1 MEKKTIG
8 KFIAAL
14 RRANGMT
21 QRELADR
28 LFVSDKTVSRW
39 ECDECTPELSLIPSI
54 AEIFSVT
61 ADELLRGERNS
72 PESREGDVT
81 DAYKKAKSDKQYKL
95 MLHERGRGFLNQT
108 LFSLTLAALS
118 LLAALVCGLGFS
130 NGLIGICIAAT
141 LLVVSAV
148 MQIFFTVMAS
158 LIEEDERAESAKKFN
173 TGVVFTTVKVIFLL
187 LVILPICIS
196 ASVLHPAD
204 YNRPFFLV
212 FLDSTLIFSAMTL
225 IPAYLIWRFCVL
237 RAFLSRGV
245 IHMSESEY
253 DLMQKNNRSLR
264 RISIILASVVSVVF
278 MSVGFLNLTGGAD
291 GFAKQVHFESADD
304 FIDFV
309 EEQYDAWF
317 TEGYGDFERP
327 PAGIYDP
334 SSGDFSVKDYPE
346 FGEKLGEREYYYNP
360 NLYHKIDIVERDGE
374 YKITLIERSEY
385 ISALGEYNF
394 FRSAL
399 SSLYWVGILTC
410 SVWYFIERA
419 RNKGKA

>member
-1 MEKKTIG
+1 
-8 KFIAAL
+8 
-14 RRANGMT
+14 MT
-21 QRELADR
+21 QRELAER

-61 ADELLRGERNS
+61 TDELLRGERNS

-141 LLVVSAV
+141 LLVISAV

-225 IPAYLIWRFCVL
+225 IPAYLIWRFCIL
-237 RAFLSRGV
+237 RALISRGIV
-245 IHMSESEY
+245 CMSESEHE
-253 DLMQKNNRSLR
+253 LERRNNRSLR
-264 RISIILASVVSVVF
+264 RIAVILALTVGTVLL
-278 MSVGFLNLTGGAD
+278 SVGFLDLGVGED
-291 GFAKQVHFESADD
+291 GLAKRVSFDSADR
-304 FIDFV
+304 FISFV

-317 TEGYGDFERP
+317 SEGYGELESP
-327 PAGIYDP
+327 PAGVYDP
-334 SSGDFSVKDYPE
+334 SSGKFSAKDYPE
-346 FGEKLGEREYYYNP
+346 YGATLGEREYYYNP
-360 NLYHKIDIVERDGE
+360 RLYHKIDIVEHDGE
-374 YKITLIERSEY
+374 YKITIIEQTEY

-399 SSLYWVGILTC
+399 SSLYWVAILTC
-410 SVWYFIERA
+410 SVWYFIGKA
-419 RNKGKA
+419 RNKKA